1 MNTMINSEGTLTD
14 RAMTMVE
21 DALIESRDDEILA
34 SSAAQGI
41 ARDARAVVDSVV
53 RRARIVPLTR
63 PVEPR
68 RSSRRGA
75 RRAAP
80 RRTIMRNLLV
90 ASARARD
97 ITGKAGVD
105 DMSDVEID
113 AALEKLAALGIVP
126 DEKK

>member
-1 MNTMINSEGTLTD
+1 MNAMINSEGTLTD
-14 RAMTMVE
+14 RAMTLVE

-34 SSAAQGI
+34 SSAARGI

-53 RRARIVPLTR
+53 RRARLVPLTR
-63 PVEPR
+63 PAEPR
-68 RSSRRGA
+68 RASRRGA

-80 RRTIMRNLLV
+80 QRTIMRNLLV